1 MSGLLAGKSA
11 LITGAS
17 QGLGLEIA
25 RAYVAEGANVFLC
38 ARDGQ
43 ALSSAA
49 AELVGD
55 EHGAAEVAFEAA
67 DVSDRE
73 AVHSL
78 VEAAT
83 ARFPELSIL
92 VSNAG
97 VYGPMGPIDQVDWD
111 EWVRAIEI
119 NLLGSVLVA
128 RQLIPRLRAAGSG
141 KIIQL
146 SGGGATQPLEGL
158 SAYAASKSAIVRFM
172 ETLAL
177 ELAADHIDVNTIA
190 PGAMNTRMLDEL
202 LAAGPEAVGEAFYAK
217 ALQQRD
223 SGGTPPAKGAELA
236 VWLGSS
242 ASDGVTGKLVSAV
255 WDPYREFDV
264 HRDDLT
270 TDIYT
275 LRRIVPGDRGMDWGG

>member
-119 NLLGSVLVA
+119 NLLGSVLVT
-128 RQLIPRLRAAGSG
+128 RELIPRLRAAGSG